1 MADATHCK
9 DCGQRLPCR
18 GCIERD
24 AERYRWLRDKSIGHR
39 DPAPTSTMLDG
50 YGIKVAYQMHH
61 VDPRV
66 APTGFLSG
74 DYLDALLDKLIAES
88 AAREA
93 ARGVSGTHS
102 ETFSPPHAH
111 DRKP

>member
-1 MADATHCK
+1 MADVPNPAQGMLDQLAAMK
-9 DCGQRLPCR
+9 
-18 GCIERD
+18 RD
-24 AERYRWLRDKSIGHR
+24 AARYRWLRDKSIGHR

-93 ARGVSGTHS
+93 ARGVR
-102 ETFSPPHAH
+102 PPQKNLMEGCN
-111 DRKP
+111 R